1 MEADQKL
8 KGCLPA
14 SLSTAQT
21 PFDSTGARPPFGMT
35 KMKRQKHRPFGQSVG
50 IANADDSKPDQLFM
64 AFQAKQVSS
73 LGAETEDGP
82 SIVT

>member
-1 MEADQKL
+1 
-8 KGCLPA
+8 
-14 SLSTAQT
+14 
-21 PFDSTGARPPFGMT
+21 
-35 KMKRQKHRPFGQSVG
+35 MKRQKHRPFGQSVG